1 MVLTVQI
8 AIFIS
13 GYVIWNID
21 NITCS
26 WLTEAKRKI
35 GMPLSFLL
43 ELHGWWHIFTG
54 IGAYICM
61 FLIPCHA
68 PISLLEVGLTYLV
81 IALVEYLTSE
91 EAGEPLAGRFAWPVD
106 MFLRKRLRST
116 PNIVRAGYGTLSKSN
131 RKRDTQKTEAYM
143 TEQAQPLRTWTN
155 EAYESIVRR
164 LNTGRMEW
172 ELYRRSKIMKW

>member
-1 MVLTVQI
+1 MMLMAQI

-21 NITCS
+21 NFTCS
-26 WLTEAKRKI
+26 WLTHAKRKI

-61 FLIPCHA
+61 FLVPCHA
-68 PISLLEVGLTYLV
+68 PIYRLLEIQLTYPV

-91 EAGEPLAGRFAWPVD
+91 EAGEPLTGRFAWPID
-106 MFLRKRLRST
+106 MFLKKPRYT
-116 PNIVRAGYGTLSKSN
+116 PSIARTGYGTLSKFQIEIS
-131 RKRDTQKTEAYM
+131 KRQEAYM
-143 TEQAQPLRTWTN
+143 TTQAKPLRVRTN
-155 EAYESIVRR
+155 EAYEPGGGM
-164 LNTGRMEW
+164 LEYGLDGMEQK
-172 ELYRRSKIMKW
+172 RKK

>member
-1 MVLTVQI
+1 MVLMVQI

-61 FLIPCHA
+61 LLIPCHVS
-68 PISLLEVGLTYLV
+68 ISLLEVDLTYLV

-106 MFLRKRLRST
+106 MFLRKRPRST
-116 PNIVRAGYGTLSKSN
+116 PNIIRTGYGTLSKSN
-131 RKRDTQKTEAYM
+131 KKRNTQKTEAYM

-155 EAYESIVRR
+155 EAYESRVRR
-164 LNTGRMEW
+164 LNTGR
-172 ELYRRSKIMKW
+172 I